1 MSDWSLVDV
10 NAWLGHWPFRQ
21 TPDTS
26 GPAVVR
32 KLTGLGV
39 ERAWVGHLAGLFD
52 RDIEGGNRRLAAE
65 CRGEPAFFVPFG
77 TVHPLLPDWSEDL
90 RRCHEVHGCRGIR
103 LAPGFHG
110 YDIGA
115 PEFAECLRQATSRG
129 LVVQVVC
136 GMEDERTQN
145 PQFRVP
151 FVDLKRLSEV
161 LGPIANVRLVLLN
174 AFRKLAPALAA
185 ELAGTGKVWF
195 DLAMLEGV
203 DRVGQLVQEVGPR
216 PLLWGSHFP
225 LFVPE
230 SAQLKLT
237 ESELPRP
244 ILETIARGNAE
255 ALLPAKAP

>member
-1 MSDWSLVDV
+1 EH
-10 NAWLGHWPFRQ
+10 G
-21 TPDTS
+21 
-26 GPAVVR
+26 
-32 KLTGLGV
+32 
-39 ERAWVGHLAGLFD
+39 
-52 RDIEGGNRRLAAE
+52 
-65 CRGEPAFFVPFG
+65 FFVPFG

-90 RRCHEVHGCRGIR
+90 RRCHEVHGCRGVR

-110 YDIGA
+110 YEITA
-115 PEFAECLRQATSRG
+115 PEFAECLRQATRRG

-136 GMEDERTQN
+136 SMEDERTQN

-151 FVDLKRLSEV
+151 FVDLARLPEV
-161 LGPIANVRLVLLN
+161 LAPLADCRLVLLN
-174 AFRKLAPALAA
+174 AFRKLAPSLAA

-203 DRVGQLVQEVGPR
+203 DRVGQLVREVGPR

-244 ILETIARGNAE
+244 ILESIARENAE
-255 ALLPAKAP
+255 GLLAARAP